1 MRKGVFADE
10 CIFCDVGLLIFS
22 VVSMLQPLRID
33 VSTIMFT
40 CFTMNVA
47 CNIQCSKVFLMLQQF
62 YLHIVYVL
70 QLIYIMLTSRLRCC
84 MLQVFN
90 LDVVIV

>member
-1 MRKGVFADE
+1 MH
-10 CIFCDVGLLIFS
+10 IYDVGLLIFS

-33 VSTIMFT
+33 VSTIIFT

-62 YLHIVYVL
+62 YLDVATVL
-70 QLIYIMLTSRLRCC
+70 SPYRICFAIDLHYAN
-84 MLQVFN
+84 F
-90 LDVVIV
+90 